1 MISGGNRFVT
11 CCAFYDPPRDDLFEF
26 WVASATSPG
35 ISLPKG
41 WKTRKGEPFIAG
53 SGLPVKTLPDPS
65 RVAGALRIYY
75 EGIIRELGERHL
87 KPLGLDVE
95 ELVEEVLSNNPTRTR
110 DTRRPPQPS

>member
-11 CCAFYDPPRDDLFEF
+11 CCAFYDPPRDDLFDF

-53 SGLPVKTLPDPS
+53 AGYPS
-65 RVAGALRIYY
+65 RRVSLVLRVRWPVPKFITKGSS
-75 EGIIRELGERHL
+75 ESW
-87 KPLGLDVE
+87 V
-95 ELVEEVLSNNPTRTR
+95 S
-110 DTRRPPQPS
+110 DTSSRLA